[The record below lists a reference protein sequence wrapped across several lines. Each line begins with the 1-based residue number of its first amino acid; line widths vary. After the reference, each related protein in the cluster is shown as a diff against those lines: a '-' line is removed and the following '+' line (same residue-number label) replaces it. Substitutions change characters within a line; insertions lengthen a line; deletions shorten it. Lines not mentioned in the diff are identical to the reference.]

1 MMTREQCPTHAK
13 PNRRRDRAADAWGR
27 PEAGGGAAGGI
38 AAPNAQVRHS
48 GASAW
53 HNWSNPGPA
62 TLAHVVWHTGLM
74 TGGFILRCSTRS
86 QVALRSEPSFGSMT
100 T

>member
-62 TLAHVVWHTGLM
+62 TLAELVGVPNASASTGRDASM
-74 TGGFILRCSTRS
+74 ASTVIGAGAIKR
-86 QVALRSEPSFGSMT
+86 P
-100 T
+100 